1 MIAQILA
8 AEPIKR
14 LITFTATDLLF
25 AAASYV
31 LMLEGQRFGRD
42 RNPGVKL
49 VRYPGFNRLPAQY
62 KLLVRL
68 QIPDAWPMSQAHT
81 DLRHCCMSQDVI

>member
-1 MIAQILA
+1 MTAVIAQILA
-8 AEPIKR
+8 AEPVKR
-14 LITFTATDLLF
+14 LITFAATDLLF

-49 VRYPGFNRLPAQY
+49 VRYPG
-62 KLLVRL
+62 
-68 QIPDAWPMSQAHT
+68 
-81 DLRHCCMSQDVI
+81 